1 MSQSSHGS
9 KDSTGLKKTLGLFQA
24 TILGVGLI
32 LGAGIYTII
41 GDVAS
46 IAGNAMW
53 LSFIIASI
61 IAILVGLTYA
71 ELVSM
76 FPGSA
81 AEYLFSKKA
90 FNNNFLA
97 SIIGFL
103 VIFAIIS
110 SSATVA
116 VGFSGY
122 LSIFIPSIPSIIF
135 AIMIIVILSVINF
148 WGISES
154 TRINLTFTFIEIFGL
169 VFIIAFA
176 FYGGSIFQA
185 NFFEF
190 PTLPNQSNNMWMI
203 FSAAG
208 LVFFAYIGFENI
220 VTLSD
225 ETKKPRKVISKALIF
240 SIGITTVIYI
250 LIALSTTGLVG
261 WETLSKSD
269 APLATAAQKA
279 SGNFGNFLLSVIG
292 LFATANTVLMLL
304 IASSRM
310 IYGISEHGLSI
321 PKVFSNIHKN
331 RKTPWIAILV
341 VMCASLFLVIILQA
355 NVTKIAS
362 VSVFSILIV
371 YLLMNVSL
379 IVLRYRRKELERPF
393 SSPLTIKRFPVLA
406 GLAIIFSLILL
417 SQFDEETIKIGLA
430 VVSAILILM
439 FIRYGIN
446 RYQR

>member
-1 MSQSSHGS
+1 MSQPQDES
-9 KDSTGLKKTLGLFQA
+9 KFNSGLKKTLGLFEA

-41 GDVAS
+41 GDVAA

-61 IAILVGLTYA
+61 IAILIGLTYA
-71 ELVSM
+71 ELASL
-76 FPGSA
+76 FPSSG
-81 AEYLFSKKA
+81 AEYLFSMNA

-103 VIFAIIS
+103 VVFAIIS

-122 LSIFIPSIPSIIF
+122 LSIFIPSIPPITF
-135 AIMIIVILSVINF
+135 AIIIIIILSIINF

-169 VFIIAFA
+169 IFIIGLA
-176 FYGGSIFQA
+176 FYTGSIFQSD
-185 NFFEF
+185 FFEF
-190 PTLPNQSNNMWMI
+190 PTMQDESNKLWMI

-225 ETKKPRKVISKALIF
+225 ETKKPRKVIPKTLIL
-240 SIGITTVIYI
+240 SIGITTIIYI
-250 LIALSTTGLVG
+250 LIAISTIGLVG
-261 WETLSKSD
+261 WEILSMSD
-269 APLATAAQKA
+269 APLVTAAQKA
-279 SGNFGNFLLSVIG
+279 AGNSGNFLLSVIG

-310 IYGISEHGLSI
+310 IYGIAENGLSI
-321 PKVFSNIHKN
+321 PKVFSNIHRK

-341 VMCASLFLVIILQA
+341 VMWISLFLVIVLQA
-355 NVTKIAS
+355 NVTKLAS
-362 VSVFSILIV
+362 VSVFNMLIV
-371 YLLMNVSL
+371 YILMNVSL
-379 IVLRYRRKELERPF
+379 IALRYRKKELERSF

-406 GLAIIFSLILL
+406 SIGIIFSLILL
-417 SQFDEETIKIGLA
+417 SQFDENTIMIGLT
-430 VVSAILILM
+430 VISGIVFLM
-439 FIRYGIN
+439 LIRYGID
-446 RYQR
+446 RYRK

>member
-1 MSQSSHGS
+1 MSEHSDGN
-9 KDSTGLKKTLGLFQA
+9 KDKAGLKKTLGLFQA

-41 GDVAS
+41 GDVAAV
-46 IAGNAMW
+46 AGNAMW

-97 SIIGFL
+97 STIGFL
-103 VIFAIIS
+103 VVFAIIS

-122 LSIFIPSIPSIIF
+122 LSAFLPSIPSIIF
-135 AIMIIVILSVINF
+135 ALVIIIILSVINF

-169 VFIIAFA
+169 VFIIILA

-190 PTLPNQSNNMWMI
+190 PTLPDGSNNLWMI
-203 FSAAG
+203 FSAVG

-225 ETKKPRKVISKALIF
+225 ETKKPRKVIPKALIL
-240 SIGITTVIYI
+240 SIGITTIIYI
-250 LIALSTTGLVG
+250 LIAVSTIGLVG

-310 IYGISEHGLSI
+310 IYGISEHGLSV
-321 PKVFSNIHKN
+321 PRVFSSIHKK
-331 RKTPWIAILV
+331 RKTPWVAIIV
-341 VMCASLFLVIILQA
+341 VMITSLLLVIALQA

-379 IVLRYRRKELERPF
+379 IVLRYKKKELERPF
-393 SSPLTIKRFPVLA
+393 SSPLTIRRFPVLA
-406 GLAIIFSLILL
+406 GLGIIFSLILL
-417 SQFDEETIKIGLA
+417 SQFDKETIKIGLA
-430 VVSAILILM
+430 VISAILILV
-439 FIRYGIN
+439 FVRYGIN
-446 RYQR
+446 RYQK